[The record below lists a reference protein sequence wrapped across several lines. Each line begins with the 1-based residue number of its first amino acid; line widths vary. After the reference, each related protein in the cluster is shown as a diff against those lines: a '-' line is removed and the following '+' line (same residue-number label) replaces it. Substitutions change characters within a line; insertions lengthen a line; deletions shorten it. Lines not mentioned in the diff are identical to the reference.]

1 MWLVAQ
7 ALCGAT
13 APRLPPANVGT
24 EEPWY
29 YRRSATGP
37 FTAQRPVTASFR
49 QPFTHRLARAVASL
63 RREQSLQLR
72 QNPSSAAAVWKQ
84 YRRTALSPRSMPSA
98 HDRLPKEPERAM
110 SFAFPLSLYRHV
122 EAQARRYGMS
132 RSSFVRML
140 VARDL
145 EAVQVAQR
153 SQAS

>member
-1 MWLVAQ
+1 
-7 ALCGAT
+7 
-13 APRLPPANVGT
+13 
-24 EEPWY
+24 
-29 YRRSATGP
+29 
-37 FTAQRPVTASFR
+37 
-49 QPFTHRLARAVASL
+49 
-63 RREQSLQLR
+63 
-72 QNPSSAAAVWKQ
+72 
-84 YRRTALSPRSMPSA
+84 
-98 HDRLPKEPERAM
+98 M